1 MPHTGYIYEHISKL
15 NSRKYLLP
23 YKEEGYSMYV
33 LEDPSRF
40 ILASFKNNPLKG
52 LDRYVI

>member
-52 LDRYVI
+52 LFRYVI